1 MPERAW
7 GFESPLSH
15 HENERTACD
24 PAVRHSLVGLRFV
37 KTQVT
42 EKGQWARELAVEVEA
57 ARIDSAVN
65 KALRRYQKRLE
76 IPGFRKGKVPLR
88 IVEARFGSSIL
99 GEVLGDL
106 LPSLLEEAA
115 REAGLRPAAPP
126 RISQLDHEPGGS
138 LTFTADL
145 DIWPEITAEHY
156 ENLSATSMVHEVA
169 DEEIGEHLEE
179 LRRRHATERVV
190 ERPLAKGDVLVA
202 DLQRLDDSGLPVIGD
217 KYEKRHILIGDENA
231 LSPEFEEALVGMS
244 AGEER
249 KVRFAYRE
257 DLPNE
262 QLAGQTAHFA
272 VAAYEVR
279 ERTLPELDDEFA
291 KDLGEQFQ
299 TLDDLRQ
306 HLSGQIQERWE
317 YMAQQRLRN
326 ELINQLI
333 LKNDFE
339 LPESMVENYLHS
351 LEREQASHDHDHDHD
366 HRHSD
371 EERAQATRQLKSYL
385 LLDSVRQQAGVEVTD
400 AEFAQFAAERAGGQP
415 ADLQNA
421 EGLRREL
428 EDQKV
433 FDLLIAKADI
443 KEEKV

>member
-1 MPERAW
+1 M
-7 GFESPLSH
+7 
-15 HENERTACD
+15 
-24 PAVRHSLVGLRFV
+24 

-57 ARIDSAVN
+57 VRIDDAVN

-76 IPGFRKGKVPLR
+76 LPGFRKGKVPLR
-88 IVEARFGSSIL
+88 IVAARLGSSIR

-106 LPSLLEEAA
+106 LPSLLEEAT

-126 RISQLDHEPGGS
+126 KISQLDHEPGGS
-138 LTFTADL
+138 LTFTAAF
-145 DIWPEITAEHY
+145 DIWPEIEAEHY
-156 ENLSATSMVHEVA
+156 EKLAATRMVHEVA

-202 DLQRLDDSGLPVIGD
+202 DLQRLDDSGLPFIGD

-262 QLAGQTAHFA
+262 QLAGQTTHFS
-272 VAAYEVR
+272 VAAHEVR

-299 TLDDLRQ
+299 TLDDLQ
-306 HLSGQIQERWE
+306 EHLSGQIQQRWE
-317 YMAQQRLRN
+317 YMAQQRLRS
-326 ELINQLI
+326 ELISQLI

-339 LPESMVENYLHS
+339 LPDSMVDNYLDS
-351 LEREQASHDHDHDHD
+351 LEREHADHDHDHD
-366 HRHSD
+366 HSHSD
-371 EERAQATRQLKSYL
+371 EERTQATRQLKSYL
-385 LLDSVRQQAGVEVTD
+385 LLESVRQQAGVEVTD
-400 AEFAQFAAERAGGQP
+400 EELAQFAAARASVQP
-415 ADLQNA
+415 ANSQDS
-421 EGLRREL
+421 EELRREL

-433 FDLLIAKADI
+433 FDLLIAKAEI
-443 KEEKV
+443 QEEKV

>member
-1 MPERAW
+1 M
-7 GFESPLSH
+7 
-15 HENERTACD
+15 
-24 PAVRHSLVGLRFV
+24 

-57 ARIDSAVN
+57 TRIDDAVN

-88 IVEARFGSSIL
+88 TVEARFGSSIRA
-99 GEVLGDL
+99 EVLGDI

-126 RISQLDHEPGGS
+126 KISQLDHEPGGN
-138 LTFTADL
+138 LTFTAEL
-145 DIWPEITAEHY
+145 DVWPEIKAEHY
-156 ENLSATSMVHEVA
+156 ENLAATRMVHDVA
-169 DEEIGEHLEE
+169 DEEIDDQLEE
-179 LRRRHATERVV
+179 LRRHHATEQAV
-190 ERPLAKGDVLVA
+190 ERPLANGDVLVA

-231 LSPEFEEALVGMS
+231 LSPEFEEALVGLS
-244 AGEER
+244 TGEER
-249 KVRFAYRE
+249 KVRFAYRD

-272 VAAYEVR
+272 VTAHEVR

-299 TLDDLRQ
+299 TLDALRQ
-306 HLSGQIQERWE
+306 HLSGQIRQRWE
-317 YMAQQRLRN
+317 YMAQQRLRS
-326 ELINQLI
+326 ELVSQLI
-333 LKNDFE
+333 EKNDFE
-339 LPESMVENYLHS
+339 LPASMVDNYLDS
-351 LEREQASHDHDHDHD
+351 LEREHADQDRDRDHT
-366 HRHSD
+366 HSD
-371 EERAQATRQLKSYL
+371 EERTQATRQLKSYM

-400 AEFAQFAAERAGGQP
+400 EEFAQFAGERAALAGVQP
-415 ADLQNA
+415 PDLQDA

-428 EDQKV
+428 ENQKV
-433 FDLLIAKADI
+433 FELLIAKADI

>member
-1 MPERAW
+1 M
-7 GFESPLSH
+7 
-15 HENERTACD
+15 
-24 PAVRHSLVGLRFV
+24 
-37 KTQVT
+37 KTHVT

-57 ARIDSAVN
+57 ARIDDAVN

-88 IVEARFGSSIL
+88 IVESRFGSSIR

-106 LPSLLEEAA
+106 LPSLLEEAT

-126 RISQLDHEPGGS
+126 QISQLDHEPGGN
-138 LTFTADL
+138 LTFTAAL
-145 DIWPEITAEHY
+145 DIWPEINAEHY
-156 ENLSATSMVHEVA
+156 EKLAATRMVHEVA

-202 DLQRLDDSGLPVIGD
+202 DLQRLDDSGLPIIGD

-231 LSPEFEEALVGMS
+231 LSPEFEEALVGMG
-244 AGEER
+244 AGAER

-272 VAAYEVR
+272 VAAHEVR

-317 YMAQQRLRN
+317 YMAQQRLHN
-326 ELINQLI
+326 ELISQLI
-333 LKNDFE
+333 LKNEFE
-339 LPESMVENYLHS
+339 LPESMVDNYLDS
-351 LEREQASHDHDHDHD
+351 LEREQAHHDHDHDHD
-366 HRHSD
+366 HSHSD

-385 LLDSVRQQAGVEVTD
+385 LLDSVRQQAGIEVTD
-400 AEFAQFAAERAGGQP
+400 AEFAQFTAERATRAGVQP
-415 ADLQNA
+415 SDLQNA
-421 EGLRREL
+421 EGLRRERREL

-433 FDLLIAKADI
+433 FDLLIAKAEI

>member
-1 MPERAW
+1 M
-7 GFESPLSH
+7 
-15 HENERTACD
+15 
-24 PAVRHSLVGLRFV
+24 

-88 IVEARFGSSIL
+88 IVEARFGSSIR

-106 LPSLLEEAA
+106 LPSLLEEAT

-126 RISQLDHEPGGS
+126 KISQLDHEPGGS

-145 DIWPEITAEHY
+145 DIWPEIEAEHY
-156 ENLSATSMVHEVA
+156 ENLAATRMVHEVA

-179 LRRRHATERVV
+179 LRRRHATEQVV

-202 DLQRLDDSGLPVIGD
+202 DLQRLDESGLPVIGD

-272 VAAYEVR
+272 VAAHEVR
-279 ERTLPELDDEFA
+279 ERTLPDLDDEFA

-317 YMAQQRLRN
+317 YMAQQRLRS
-326 ELINQLI
+326 ELISQLI

-339 LPESMVENYLHS
+339 LPESMVDNYLHS

-366 HRHSD
+366 HDHSHSD

-385 LLDSVRQQAGVEVTD
+385 LLESVRQQAGVEVTD
-400 AEFAQFAAERAGGQP
+400 AEFAQFAAERAERAGVQP
-415 ADLQNA
+415 SDLQNA

>member
-1 MPERAW
+1 M
-7 GFESPLSH
+7 
-15 HENERTACD
+15 
-24 PAVRHSLVGLRFV
+24 

-42 EKGQWARELAVEVEA
+42 EKGQWARELVVEVEA
-57 ARIDSAVN
+57 ARIDAAVN
-65 KALRRYQKRLE
+65 KAMRRYQKQLE
-76 IPGFRKGKVPLR
+76 IPGFRKGKTPLR
-88 IVEARFGSSIL
+88 IINARYGSYIR
-99 GEVLGDL
+99 GEVLDDL
-106 LPSLLEEAA
+106 LPSLLKEATQ
-115 REAGLRPAAPP
+115 EAGLRPAAPP
-126 RISQLDHEPGGS
+126 KISQLDHEPGGN

-145 DIWPEITAEHY
+145 DIWPEIKAEHY
-156 ENLSATSMVHEVA
+156 EKLAATRMVHEVA
-169 DEEIGEHLEE
+169 DEEISEQLEE
-179 LRRRHATERVV
+179 LRRRHATEQIV
-190 ERPLAKGDVLVA
+190 ERPLASGDVLVA

-217 KYEKRHILIGDENA
+217 KHEKRHILIGDENA
-231 LSPEFEEALVGMS
+231 PSPEFEEALVGIG

-249 KVRFAYRE
+249 KIRFAYRE

-272 VAAYEVR
+272 VAAHEVR

-306 HLSGQIQERWE
+306 HLSEQIHQRWE
-317 YMAQQRLRN
+317 YMAQQRLRS

-339 LPESMVENYLHS
+339 LPESMVDDYLDS
-351 LEREQASHDHDHDHD
+351 LAREHADHDHDAS
-366 HRHSD
+366 HSD

-385 LLDSVRQQAGVEVTD
+385 LLESVRQQAGVEVTD
-400 AEFAQFAAERAGGQP
+400 EEFAQFAAERTDVQP

-428 EDQKV
+428 EDQKIIE
-433 FDLLIAKADI
+433 LLIAKAEI

>member
-1 MPERAW
+1 M
-7 GFESPLSH
+7 
-15 HENERTACD
+15 
-24 PAVRHSLVGLRFV
+24 

-57 ARIDSAVN
+57 ARINAAVN

-88 IVEARFGSSIL
+88 IIEARLGSSIR
-99 GEVLGDL
+99 GEVLGDI

-126 RISQLDHEPGGS
+126 KISQLDHEPGGN
-138 LTFTADL
+138 LTFTAEL
-145 DIWPEITAEHY
+145 DVWPEIKAEHY
-156 ENLSATSMVHEVA
+156 ENLAATRMVHEVA

-179 LRRRHATERVV
+179 LRRHHATERVV
-190 ERPLAKGDVLVA
+190 ERPVANGDVLVA
-202 DLQRLDDSGLPVIGD
+202 DLQRLDDSGLPIIGD

-244 AGEER
+244 AGAER

-272 VAAYEVR
+272 VAAHEVR

-306 HLSGQIQERWE
+306 HLSGQIQQRWE
-317 YMAQQRLRN
+317 YMAQQRLRS
-326 ELINQLI
+326 ELISQLI

-339 LPESMVENYLHS
+339 LPDSMVDNYLDS
-351 LEREQASHDHDHDHD
+351 LEREHADHDHDHT
-366 HRHSD
+366 HSD
-371 EERAQATRQLKSYL
+371 EERTQATRQLKSYL
-385 LLDSVRQQAGVEVTD
+385 LLESVREQAGVEVTD
-400 AEFAQFAAERAGGQP
+400 EEFAQFAGERAALAGVQP
-415 ADLQNA
+415 SDLQDA
-421 EGLRREL
+421 EELRREL
-428 EDQKV
+428 ENQKV
-433 FDLLIAKADI
+433 FELLIAKAKI
-443 KEEKV
+443 REEKV

>member
-1 MPERAW
+1 M
-7 GFESPLSH
+7 
-15 HENERTACD
+15 NERTACD
-24 PAVRHSLVGLRFV
+24 LAVRPSLVRLRFV

-88 IVEARFGSSIL
+88 IVEARFGSSIR

-106 LPSLLEEAA
+106 LPSLLEEAT

-126 RISQLDHEPGGS
+126 KISQLDHEPGGS
-138 LTFTADL
+138 LTFTAEL
-145 DIWPEITAEHY
+145 DVWPEINAEHY
-156 ENLSATSMVHEVA
+156 ENLAATRMVHEVA

-179 LRRRHATERVV
+179 MRRRYATERVV
-190 ERPLAKGDVLVA
+190 ERPLANGDVLVA

-231 LSPEFEEALVGMS
+231 LSPEFEEALVGMG

-272 VAAYEVR
+272 VAAHEVR

-317 YMAQQRLRN
+317 YMAQQRLRS
-326 ELINQLI
+326 ELISQLI
-333 LKNDFE
+333 LKNDFD
-339 LPESMVENYLHS
+339 LPESMVDNYLDS
-351 LEREQASHDHDHDHD
+351 LEREQANRDHDQDLS
-366 HRHSD
+366 HSD
-371 EERAQATRQLKSYL
+371 EERAQATHQLKSYL
-385 LLDSVRQQAGVEVTD
+385 LLESVRQQAGVEVTD
-400 AEFAQFAAERAGGQP
+400 AEFAQFAAERAEHAGVQSS
-415 ADLQNA
+415 DLQDA

>member
-1 MPERAW
+1 M
-7 GFESPLSH
+7 
-15 HENERTACD
+15 
-24 PAVRHSLVGLRFV
+24 RFV

-57 ARIDSAVN
+57 ARIDDAVN

-76 IPGFRKGKVPLR
+76 IPGFRRGKVPLR
-88 IVEARFGSSIL
+88 IVEARFGSSIR

-106 LPSLLEEAA
+106 LPSLLEEAT

-126 RISQLDHEPGGS
+126 KISQLDHEPGGN
-138 LTFTADL
+138 LTFTADF
-145 DIWPEITAEHY
+145 DICPESAPEHY
-156 ENLSATSMVHEVA
+156 ETLPATRMVHAVA
-169 DEEIGEHLEE
+169 DEEIGENLEE
-179 LRRRHATERVV
+179 LRRRHATEQAV
-190 ERPLAKGDVLVA
+190 ERPLANGDVLVA

-217 KYEKRHILIGDENA
+217 KYEKRHILIGDEDA

-249 KVRFAYRE
+249 KIRFAYRE

-272 VAAYEVR
+272 VAAHEVR

-306 HLSGQIQERWE
+306 HLSEQIQQRWE
-317 YMAQQRLRN
+317 YMAQQRLRS

-339 LPESMVENYLHS
+339 LPDSMIDNYLDS
-351 LEREQASHDHDHDHD
+351 LEREQADHDHDQD

-371 EERAQATRQLKSYL
+371 EERTQATRQLKSYL
-385 LLDSVRQQAGVEVTD
+385 LLESVRQQAGVEVTD
-400 AEFAQFAAERAGGQP
+400 EELAQFAAERAARAGVQP

-433 FDLLIAKADI
+433 IELLIAKAEI

>member
-1 MPERAW
+1 
-7 GFESPLSH
+7 
-15 HENERTACD
+15 
-24 PAVRHSLVGLRFV
+24 VRFV
-37 KTQVT
+37 KIHVT

-88 IVEARFGSSIL
+88 IVEARFGSSIR

-106 LPSLLEEAA
+106 LPSLLEEAT

-126 RISQLDHEPGGS
+126 KISQLDHDPGGS

-145 DIWPEITAEHY
+145 DIWPEIKAEHY
-156 ENLSATSMVHEVA
+156 ENLAATRMVHEVA

-179 LRRRHATERVV
+179 LRRRHATEQVV

-202 DLQRLDDSGLPVIGD
+202 DLQRLDESGLPVIGD

-231 LSPEFEEALVGMS
+231 LSPEFEEALVGMD

-262 QLAGQTAHFA
+262 QLAGQIAHFA
-272 VAAYEVR
+272 VAAHEVR

-299 TLDDLRQ
+299 TLDDFWDRWAQASDPPMTPKIFEPSVTAHFERFTKWLEKPPGDRPLTVAADSRTEAVAFIACLFRHHDVPATARYHAVVFESAGTLRT
-306 HLSGQIQERWE
+306 LSGSPSPFIPIV
-317 YMAQQRLRN
+317 YDDD
-326 ELINQLI
+326 I
-333 LKNDFE
+333 
-339 LPESMVENYLHS
+339 
-351 LEREQASHDHDHDHD
+351 EREI
-366 HRHSD
+366 
-371 EERAQATRQLKSYL
+371 
-385 LLDSVRQQAGVEVTD
+385 
-400 AEFAQFAAERAGGQP
+400 AAH
-415 ADLQNA
+415 
-421 EGLRREL
+421 
-428 EDQKV
+428 
-433 FDLLIAKADI
+433 
-443 KEEKV
+443 

>member
-1 MPERAW
+1 M
-7 GFESPLSH
+7 
-15 HENERTACD
+15 
-24 PAVRHSLVGLRFV
+24 

-57 ARIDSAVN
+57 ARIDAAVN

-76 IPGFRKGKVPLR
+76 IPGFRRGKVPLR
-88 IVEARFGSSIL
+88 IVEARFGSSIR
-99 GEVLGDL
+99 GEVVGDL

-126 RISQLDHEPGGS
+126 KISHLDHEPGGS
-138 LTFTADL
+138 LTFTADI
-145 DIWPEITAEHY
+145 DIWPEVKAEHY
-156 ENLSATSMVHEVA
+156 EKLTATRMIHEVV

-179 LRRRHATERVV
+179 LRRRHATEQVV
-190 ERPLAKGDVLVA
+190 ERPLANGDVLVA
-202 DLQRLDDSGLPVIGD
+202 DLQRLDESGWPIIGD
-217 KYEKRHILIGDENA
+217 KHEKSHILIGDENA
-231 LSPEFEEALVGMS
+231 LSPELEEALVGMS

-249 KVRFAYRE
+249 KVRFTYRA

-262 QLAGQTAHFA
+262 LLAGQAAHFA
-272 VAAYEVR
+272 VAAHEVR
-279 ERTLPELDDEFA
+279 ERILPALDDEFA

-306 HLSGQIQERWE
+306 HLSGQIQQRWE
-317 YMAQQRLRN
+317 YMAQRRLHG
-326 ELINQLI
+326 ELISQLI

-339 LPESMVENYLHS
+339 LPESMVDNYLDS
-351 LEREQASHDHDHDHD
+351 LEREDADHDHDHD

-371 EERAQATRQLKSYL
+371 EERTQATRQLKSYIL
-385 LLDSVRQQAGVEVTD
+385 LESVRQQAGVEVTD
-400 AEFAQFAAERAGGQP
+400 EEFAQFAAERAALTGVQP

-421 EGLRREL
+421 AELRREL

-433 FDLLIAKADI
+433 LELLIAKAAI
-443 KEEKV
+443 REEKV

>member
-1 MPERAW
+1 MV
-7 GFESPLSH
+7 
-15 HENERTACD
+15 
-24 PAVRHSLVGLRFV
+24 VRPNLVELRFV

-57 ARIDSAVN
+57 VRLTAAVD
-65 KALRRYQKRLE
+65 KALRQYQKRLE

-88 IVEARFGSSIL
+88 IVEARFGSSIR

-106 LPSLLEEAA
+106 LPLLLEEAT

-126 RISQLDHEPGGS
+126 KISQLDYEPGGD

-145 DIWPEITAEHY
+145 DIWPEVKAEHY
-156 ENLSATSMVHEVA
+156 ENLAATRLVHEVA

-179 LRRRHATERVV
+179 LRRHHATERVV
-190 ERPLAKGDVLVA
+190 ERPLASGDVLVA
-202 DLQRLDDSGLPVIGD
+202 DLQRLDDSGLPIVGD
-217 KYEKRHILIGDENA
+217 KYDKRHILVGDENA
-231 LSPEFEEALVGMS
+231 LSPEFEEALVGIS

-272 VAAYEVR
+272 VAAHEVR
-279 ERTLPELDDEFA
+279 ERTLPDIDDEFA

-306 HLSGQIQERWE
+306 HLSGQIQQRWE
-317 YMAQQRLRN
+317 YMAQQRLHG

-339 LPESMVENYLHS
+339 LPESIVDNYLDS
-351 LEREQASHDHDHDHD
+351 LEQEPANRERD
-366 HRHSD
+366 HRYSD

-385 LLDSVRQQAGVEVTD
+385 LLESVGQQAGVEVTD
-400 AEFAQFAAERAGGQP
+400 EELAQFAAERTEVQP
-415 ADLQNA
+415 ADSPNA

-428 EDQKV
+428 ENQKV
-433 FDLLIAKADI
+433 FELLIAKAKI

>member
-1 MPERAW
+1 M
-7 GFESPLSH
+7 
-15 HENERTACD
+15 
-24 PAVRHSLVGLRFV
+24 

-57 ARIDSAVN
+57 ARIDAAVN

-88 IVEARFGSSIL
+88 IVEARFGSSIR

-106 LPSLLEEAA
+106 LPSLLEEAT

-126 RISQLDHEPGGS
+126 KISQLDHEPGGS

-156 ENLSATSMVHEVA
+156 EKLAATRMVHEVA
-169 DEEIGEHLEE
+169 DEEISEHLEE
-179 LRRRHATERVV
+179 LRRRHATEQVV
-190 ERPLAKGDVLVA
+190 ERPLANGDVLVA
-202 DLQRLDDSGLPVIGD
+202 DLQRLDDSGLPIIGD
-217 KYEKRHILIGDENA
+217 KYEKRHIFIGDENA

-272 VAAYEVR
+272 VAAHEVR

-299 TLDDLRQ
+299 TLSDLRQ
-306 HLSGQIQERWE
+306 HLSEQVQQRWE
-317 YMAQQRLRN
+317 YMAQQRLHS

-351 LEREQASHDHDHDHD
+351 LEREQASHDPDHSY
-366 HRHSD
+366 SD
-371 EERAQATRQLKSYL
+371 EDRAQATRQLKSYL
-385 LLDSVRQQAGVEVTD
+385 LLESVRQQAGVEVTD
-400 AEFAQFAAERAGGQP
+400 EEFAQFAAERTERTGVQP
-415 ADLQNA
+415 SDLQNA

-433 FDLLIAKADI
+433 IEFLIAKAEI